1 MKALQGHKEGKVR
14 SIITKIFKQVMFI
27 SGINP

>member
-1 MKALQGHKEGKVR
+1 MKALQDHKEGKVR